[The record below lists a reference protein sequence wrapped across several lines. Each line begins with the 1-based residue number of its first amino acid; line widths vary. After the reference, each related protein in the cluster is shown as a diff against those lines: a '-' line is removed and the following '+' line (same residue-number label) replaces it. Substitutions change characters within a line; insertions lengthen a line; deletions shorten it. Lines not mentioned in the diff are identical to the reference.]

1 MTIVSG
7 KAIVQAARDQGYA
20 VGAFNTNNL
29 EWTQAILRVA
39 QAKQAPTM
47 IAISMGAINYM
58 GGFKT
63 VAQLIRNLDDDL
75 NITVPIAIHLDHGDY
90 EAAKAAIQAGFTS
103 VMFDGSH
110 LPLAENLAK
119 TREIVALAHAQ
130 DISVE
135 AEVGSIGGEEDGII
149 GTGEIAPIADAIAM
163 IETQIDFIAAGIG
176 NIHGRYP
183 ANWQGLNLAH
193 LQKLTTTLD
202 AITKHQVPFVLH
214 GGSGVPDDQIKTA
227 IDLGVA
233 KVNVNTE
240 AQLAFH
246 QALRDFILTDQDLIG
261 KNYDPRK
268 LLAPGVTAIEASLAD
283 RLAVF
288 GAPFKN

>member
-7 KAIVQAARDQGYA
+7 KAIVQTARDHGYA

-39 QAKQAPTM
+39 Q
-47 IAISMGAINYM
+47 
-58 GGFKT
+58 
-63 VAQLIRNLDDDL
+63 LIRNLDDAL

-183 ANWQGLNLAH
+183 ANWQGLNLTH
-193 LQKLTTTLD
+193 LKKLTTTLD
-202 AITKHQVPFVLH
+202 AITNHQVPFVLH

-227 IDLGVA
+227 IRLGVA

-246 QALRDFILTDQDLIG
+246 QSLREFILTDQDLIG

-268 LLAPGVTAIEASLAD
+268 LLAPAVTAIEASLAD

>member
-7 KAIVQAARDQGYA
+7 KQIVQSARDNGYA
-20 VGAFNTNNL
+20 IGAFNTNNL

-39 QAKQAPTM
+39 QDKHAPTI
-47 IAISMGAINYM
+47 IAASMGAIKYM
-58 GGFKT
+58 GGFET
-63 VAQLIRNLDDDL
+63 VAHLIRDLDQDL
-75 NITVPIAIHLDHGDY
+75 NIDVPITIHLDHGDY
-90 EAAKAAIQAGFTS
+90 NAAKAAINAGFTS

-119 TREIVALAHAQ
+119 TREIVALAHEKN
-130 DISVE
+130 ISVE

-149 GTGEIAPIADAIAM
+149 GDGEIAPIADAIAM
-163 IETQIDFIAAGIG
+163 IQTNIDFIAAGIG

-183 ANWQGLNLAH
+183 EHWPGLNLAH
-193 LQKLTTTLD
+193 LKTLATALD
-202 AITKHQVPFVLH
+202 DVTHNHVPFVLH

-227 IDLGVA
+227 INMGVA

-246 QALRDFILTDQDLIG
+246 QALRNFILTDQDLIG

-268 LLAPGVTAIEASLAD
+268 LLAPGVTAIESSLSD
-283 RLAVF
+283 RLNVF
-288 GAPFKN
+288 SGHL

>member
-7 KAIVQAARDQGYA
+7 KAIVQTARDHGYA

-39 QAKQAPTM
+39 QAKQAPTI
-47 IAISMGAINYM
+47 IAISMGAVNYM

-63 VAQLIRNLDDDL
+63 VAQLIRNLDDAL

-183 ANWQGLNLAH
+183 ANWQGLNLTH
-193 LQKLTTTLD
+193 LQQLTTTLD
-202 AITKHQVPFVLH
+202 AITNHQVPFVLH
-214 GGSGVPDDQIKTA
+214 GGSGVPDD
-227 IDLGVA
+227 
-233 KVNVNTE
+233 
-240 AQLAFH
+240 
-246 QALRDFILTDQDLIG
+246 
-261 KNYDPRK
+261 
-268 LLAPGVTAIEASLAD
+268 
-283 RLAVF
+283 
-288 GAPFKN
+288 